1 MLIIIPPLLTVPTWA
16 AGSDTPTPPASPTPM
31 PRTRRIRRRRRAAAR
46 VAGRRGRR
54 GTAVIPRG
62 RWKPH
67 QGVEAQG
74 RGWADGWDGV
84 NFEW

>member
-1 MLIIIPPLLTVPTWA
+1 MFPPFAHYIHHRPVLTVPAWA

-67 QGVEAQG
+67 HGGGGTREG
-74 RGWADGWDGV
+74 MG
-84 NFEW
+84 